1 MEESLK
7 KALTEIGL
15 EYYYL
20 RYPQDKIDCIV
31 YSYSETAFSSSDDE
45 EDAIKYNVYLNLY
58 CNNGI
63 KLKSK
68 NIKSVMRKHG
78 FIKLDIPPAFISD
91 KSDIINQAF
100 NYIYIESI

>member
-1 MEESLK
+1 MKIYFVRHGEAVDDLEDKYGGWYDAELAPNGFES
-7 KALTEIGL
+7 A
-15 EYYYL
+15 
-20 RYPQDKIDCIV
+20 KITG
-31 YSYSETAFSSSDDE
+31 E
-45 EDAIKYNVYLNLY
+45 
-58 CNNGI
+58 